1 MNIPRAAVLQDLSG
15 FGRCSLSVA
24 MPILSVM
31 GIQCCPVP
39 TAFLSSHTGFEGNTF
54 LDMTEEM
61 KRVAAHWKAL
71 HLSFQAIYSGFV
83 GSEAQLQVISQFISD
98 FRHNDTIVLVDPVMG
113 DYGRV
118 YRTYTPAMCRQ
129 MIHLA
134 AQADLITPN
143 FTEASILLEEP
154 YENRPVT
161 QEQQTDW
168 LLRLSLRGTRSVVLT
183 GISQGEQNLGAACFD
198 RNTQTV
204 SFSFCEKVDGQFH
217 GSGDVFASVVL
228 GALLSG
234 TSLSAATEQAV
245 SFVRDCIALTVK
257 AHALPKEGLLIEP
270 CLARLHHP
278 VSK

>member
-1 MNIPRAAVLQDLSG
+1 LIVPRVAVLQDLSG

-24 MPILSVM
+24 MPILSAM
-31 GIQCCPVP
+31 GVQCCPIL

-61 KRVAAHWKAL
+61 QRVAAHWKSL
-71 HLSFQAIYSGFV
+71 HLSFDAIYSGFV
-83 GSEAQLQVISQFISD
+83 GSEAQLHVISDFISD
-98 FRHNDTIVLVDPVMG
+98 FRKDNTIVLVDPVMG

-118 YRTYTPAMCRQ
+118 YRTYTPSMCRQ
-129 MIHLA
+129 MVRLA

-143 FTEASILLEEP
+143 FTEACILLDEP
-154 YENRPVT
+154 YENRPVSQT
-161 QEQQTDW
+161 QQMDW
-168 LLRLSLRGTRSVVLT
+168 LRRLSQGGRRSVILT
-183 GISQGEQNLGAACFD
+183 GICQGENLGAACFD
-198 RNTQTV
+198 RETQEV
-204 SFSFCEKVDGQFH
+204 SFAFRKKVEGQFH
-217 GSGDVFASVVL
+217 GSGDVFASVTL

-234 TSLSAATEQAV
+234 ASLSASMEQAV
-245 SFVRDCIALTVK
+245 SFVRDCAALTVE

>member
-1 MNIPRAAVLQDLSG
+1 MVPRTAVLQDLSG
-15 FGRCSLSVA
+15 FGRCSLSVV

-61 KRVAAHWKAL
+61 KRVSEHWKSL
-71 HLSFQAIYSGFV
+71 QLSFQAIYSGFI
-83 GSEAQLQVISQFISD
+83 GSEAQLEVISQFISD
-98 FRHNDTIVLVDPVMG
+98 FRRHNTLVLVDPVMG

-129 MIHLA
+129 MVHLA

-143 FTEASILLEEP
+143 FTEACILLDEP

-161 QEQQTDW
+161 QDQQIEW
-168 LLRLSLRGTRSVVLT
+168 LSRLSLGGTRSVVLT

-198 RNTQTV
+198 RNSQTI

-217 GSGDVFASVVL
+217 GSGDVFASVTL

-234 TSLSAATEQAV
+234 TSLSAATDLAV
-245 SFVRDCIALTVK
+245 SFVRDCIALTVE
-257 AHALPKEGLLIEP
+257 AQAPPKEGLLIEP
-270 CLARLHHP
+270 CLARLHHL
-278 VSK
+278 VSN